1 MPGVHRD
8 GDERFCGATTI
19 VSGQSTCYA
28 NGRLI
33 SVDGDLCTHE
43 EGPNKPVYGARNV
56 YYEGKLVI
64 CAVGD
69 TVYSPDLQ
77 LHPEGPADPLGHSM
91 DVIVYG
97 GIAGGGGKAGG
108 G

>member
-8 GDERFCGATTI
+8 GDARICEATTI

-33 SVDGDLCTHE
+33 SVDGDENTHG
-43 EGPNKPVYGARNV
+43 EGPNKPVYGAKNV

-64 CAVGD
+64 CAPGD
-69 TVYSPDLQ
+69 SVHSPDL
-77 LHPEGPADPLGHSM
+77 LFHPEGVADPSESST
-91 DVIVYG
+91 DVFVY
-97 GIAGGGGKAGG
+97 
-108 G
+108 